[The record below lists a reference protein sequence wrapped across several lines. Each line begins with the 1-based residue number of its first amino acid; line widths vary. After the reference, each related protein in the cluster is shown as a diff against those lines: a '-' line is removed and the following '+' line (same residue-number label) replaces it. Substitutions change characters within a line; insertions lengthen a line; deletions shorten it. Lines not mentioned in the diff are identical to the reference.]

1 MQELQDRVRGAQ
13 WLMKMDLKN
22 GFHLIR
28 IREGDEWKT
37 VFRTRYGL
45 FQFQVM
51 PFRLTNAPSTFQDM
65 MNHIFSDMLNMC
77 HDITDKKKEE
87 KKVIHSIYE
96 RGELASY
103 ISIAKPFLRR
113 HIPSSGGV
121 QPADCPPAPAYCPPA
136 SEVPFR

>member
-1 MQELQDRVRGAQ
+1 MLWSWWSRQASDTGTERVA
-13 WLMKMDLKN
+13 
-22 GFHLIR
+22 
-28 IREGDEWKT
+28 
-37 VFRTRYGL
+37 
-45 FQFQVM
+45 
-51 PFRLTNAPSTFQDM
+51 TN
-65 MNHIFSDMLNMC
+65 C

-96 RGELASY
+96 REELASY
-103 ISIAKPFLRR
+103 ISIAKPFLRH